1 MLSKVRHTRFRLLSC
16 VLLICMM
23 LVACGRPAI
32 PQSGGSLGGAAMPE
46 NGDSFRVEQSS
57 LDERSQASVG
67 EERAAVTAES
77 EGADDGHTEEQAVTA
92 DEDEQSAQRAG
103 SSGSAASSVN
113 QAERAEGAEASIDA
127 QAAQAQGRAGRAG
140 ANAEQTEPKA
150 GQLESKTGQTEPKA
164 RQSEAIA
171 GQLEQAESQAS
182 IPEQSLRADQTA
194 APASQA
200 SPSNTS
206 AEHASEQL
214 AWDEDDNTLTFKEL
228 YASVGV
234 RGIELSDKVNALT
247 GKEVEMSGYM
257 APPLTAGVKFFVLTK
272 ALMAVCPFCS
282 TDADWPTDIVVV
294 YLPDGEELKP
304 TEHPVKVTGTLD
316 TGSFTDEDTGFVSLV
331 RIYADKVEV
340 MK

>member
-140 ANAEQTEPKA
+140 ANAEQTV
-150 GQLESKTGQTEPKA
+150 PKA
-164 RQSEAIA
+164 RQSEAKA

-182 IPEQSLRADQTA
+182 IPEQSLQADQTA

>member
-1 MLSKVRHTRFRLLSC
+1 MLRQGFHTRLHLLSW
-16 VLLICMM
+16 VLLTCI
-23 LVACGRPAI
+23 LVAGCASQSI
-32 PQSGGSLGGAAMPE
+32 PTSIDGEAVLGS
-46 NGDSFRVEQSS
+46 NGIAERTGSDQRSRAQTHVTSEEQEKQASEYAEVQSS
-57 LDERSQASVG
+57 SEDPAANREQTVENSGTAENSDMNAESVMQDSRAEQAGSNDPNGSYDLDAQGAQEVRSQESDAGDDLASDEISQASR
-67 EERAAVTAES
+67 E
-77 EGADDGHTEEQAVTA
+77 
-92 DEDEQSAQRAG
+92 
-103 SSGSAASSVN
+103 
-113 QAERAEGAEASIDA
+113 DA
-127 QAAQAQGRAGRAG
+127 QAGNETLQQ
-140 ANAEQTEPKA
+140 
-150 GQLESKTGQTEPKA
+150 
-164 RQSEAIA
+164 
-171 GQLEQAESQAS
+171 
-182 IPEQSLRADQTA
+182 PE
-194 APASQA
+194 
-200 SPSNTS
+200 
-206 AEHASEQL
+206 
-214 AWDEDDNTLTFKEL
+214 WDEDDNTLTFKEL

-234 RGIELSDKVNALT
+234 RGIELSDKVNGLT

>member
-32 PQSGGSLGGAAMPE
+32 PQSGGSLGGAAIRE
-46 NGDSFRVEQSS
+46 NGDSFRVKQSS

-127 QAAQAQGRAGRAG
+127 QAAQAQGRAG

-150 GQLESKTGQTEPKA
+150 GQLESKTGQSEPK
-164 RQSEAIA
+164 A

-272 ALMAVCPFCS
+272 ALMAVCTFCS